1 MPNYTKTI
9 NLEKPLQ
16 TEIYDVD
23 KRNANWDKID
33 KAIKKDRDDADTH
46 AADPDAHANGI
57 AGNAASATKLKTAR
71 SITLGGDIRTIGK
84 TFDGSGDI
92 EFDDIQ
98 VIHAKKAD
106 EATKAVN
113 DTNGNRIDTT
123 YGPVGYTL
131 EEAFKNGVTNDALLV
146 DITHGLSNINKPCII
161 NNIKTLH
168 NCPPDLAWGVR
179 ETCFINTNV
188 VVVRITGLD
197 NNGQTNCIWTNV
209 YNHNIWTGWQKYA
222 RTSDILPPI
231 EAANLGN
238 PANWWV
244 KIRGGFIIQG
254 GFYAINS
261 TANKE
266 TPFTVAFPIAF
277 STTCMGICGNDVGS
291 GVFALSFNPI
301 SNALFN
307 VWRSDNRPTTFMKY
321 LSIFAKKTGE
331 RLTSFVV
338 GIHGATLQELKE
350 KAKSEY
356 SSAIQIEQTAVE
368 WQESLNE
375 NYILKDGKLT
385 KHIEPSEVEK
395 RNNKLVALDTNYEK
409 QISNIELEM
418 AKAKAIEDEDLY
430 TELKEE
436 REALMNEYAEKRG
449 EI

>member
-307 VWRSDNRPTTFMKY
+307 VWRGGNRPTAFRY
-321 LSIFAKKTGE
+321 
-331 RLTSFVV
+331 
-338 GIHGATLQELKE
+338 
-350 KAKSEY
+350 
-356 SSAIQIEQTAVE
+356 TAF
-368 WQESLNE
+368 
-375 NYILKDGKLT
+375 GF
-385 KHIEPSEVEK
+385 
-395 RNNKLVALDTNYEK
+395 
-409 QISNIELEM
+409 
-418 AKAKAIEDEDLY
+418 
-430 TELKEE
+430 
-436 REALMNEYAEKRG
+436 
-449 EI
+449 

>member
-16 TEIYDVD
+16 TEVYDVD

-71 SITLGGDIRTIGK
+71 KITLGGDIRTIGR
-84 TFDGSGDI
+84 TFDGSGNI
-92 EFDDIQ
+92 EFNDIQ
-98 VIHAKKAD
+98 VIHAKEAD
-106 EATKAVN
+106 EATQAVN

-123 YGPVGYTL
+123 YATAGYL
-131 EEAFKNGVTNDALLV
+131 LSEACKNGVIQDTLLV
-146 DITHGLSNINKPCII
+146 SIGEPQADVNKTYLV
-161 NNIKTLH
+161 NSTSQNQ
-168 NCPPDLAWGVR
+168 PPDLAWGVR
-179 ETCFINTNV
+179 EVCFIGKNAV
-188 VVVRITGLD
+188 IIRVTGLD
-197 NNGQTNCIWTNV
+197 INGQTNCIWTNI
-209 YNHNIWTGWQKYA
+209 YNQVNWTGWQKYA
-222 RTSDILPPI
+222 HTSDILPPI
-231 EAANLGN
+231 EAANIGN

-307 VWRSDNRPTTFMKY
+307 VWRSDNRPTTFRY
-321 LSIFAKKTGE
+321 
-331 RLTSFVV
+331 
-338 GIHGATLQELKE
+338 
-350 KAKSEY
+350 
-356 SSAIQIEQTAVE
+356 TAF
-368 WQESLNE
+368 
-375 NYILKDGKLT
+375 GF
-385 KHIEPSEVEK
+385 
-395 RNNKLVALDTNYEK
+395 
-409 QISNIELEM
+409 
-418 AKAKAIEDEDLY
+418 
-430 TELKEE
+430 
-436 REALMNEYAEKRG
+436 
-449 EI
+449 